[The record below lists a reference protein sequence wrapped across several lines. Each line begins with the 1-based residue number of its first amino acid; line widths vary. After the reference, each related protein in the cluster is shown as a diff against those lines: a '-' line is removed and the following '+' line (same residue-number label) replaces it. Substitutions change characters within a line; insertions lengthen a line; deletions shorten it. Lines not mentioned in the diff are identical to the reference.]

1 MARENYKEIRH
12 KTLLKVNLLN
22 PNNFVPLLWRGF
34 KNNGMIL
41 GAAETIVGS
50 RLVFSTGIVTCLVCI
65 ASFGDGTRPLHQSVA
80 NNWLMLSIMVETM
93 YWFSISSCIW
103 PFDFLL
109 PWYCPHLP
117 TPVITDRR
125 QNLFSWMKSQSVGK
139 IWHTVNQRT
148 TNFFSVN
155 FIFSK
160 SIGFGFYDMNNSADW
175 LECYLPQSEC
185 SWTSMCDHLL

>member
-1 MARENYKEIRH
+1 MGLRIMGR
-12 KTLLKVNLLN
+12 LLVLRKLLLVRVW
-22 PNNFVPLLWRGF
+22 FLVRVL
-34 KNNGMIL
+34 
-41 GAAETIVGS
+41 S
-50 RLVFSTGIVTCLVCI
+50 RVLSIFCI
-65 ASFGDGTRPLHQSVA
+65 ASFGDGTRPLHQIVA

-117 TPVITDRR
+117 TPIITDRR

-139 IWHTVNQRT
+139 IWHTVTQWT

-160 SIGFGFYDMNNSADW
+160 SIGFGFLWYEQICRLSGVLSA
-175 LECYLPQSEC
+175 SI
-185 SWTSMCDHLL
+185 